1 MGMLLLMVLMIPLL
15 AVILDSSIAR
25 AIAKRLEGGA
35 GGLPPD
41 EARRL
46 RSLEGEVDRLSE
58 EVTRLQEQGEF
69 LERLLDERAAPDA
82 LPPGNAHGDPPG
94 DGPR

>member
-1 MGMLLLMVLMIPLL
+1 MGTLLLLVLMIPLL

-35 GGLPPD
+35 GGLPAD

-58 EVTRLQEQGEF
+58 EVARLQEQGEF
-69 LERLLDERAAPDA
+69 LERLLDERAARDA
-82 LPPGNAHGDPPG
+82 LPPGKAPGDPPG
-94 DGPR
+94 GGSR